1 MQFFFKKRS
10 NNLFF
15 VKITN
20 NICPRRCVFKFC
32 NHKNFFRPIWSVTF
46 CKNVSIWPYS
56 NNIINF
62 KFRIFIIN
70 PFTKSNLCNW
80 FYINRVDFNFLWY
93 VLLYIFPLSSNLLI
107 YSFFD
112 IEVIYLWI
120 SFFMVLIN
128 FLGTT
133 NFPSLCIDYISIAKL
148 TAFICPCFVWVAIW
162 FFSIFLKSI
171 SNCNTYF
178 IFQTNNACVFTGN
191 IKKNSFS
198 Y

>member
-1 MQFFFKKRS
+1 MFLYVHILTISSILNSGSLSLIPSLK
-10 NNLFF
+10 
-15 VKITN
+15 V
-20 NICPRRCVFKFC
+20 IC
-32 NHKNFFRPIWSVTF
+32 VTD
-46 CKNVSIWPYS
+46 
-56 NNIINF
+56 
-62 KFRIFIIN
+62 
-70 PFTKSNLCNW
+70 FTSTGL
-80 FYINRVDFNFLWY
+80 ILIFLWY

-133 NFPSLCIDYISIAKL
+133 NFPSLCIDYISIVKL

-191 IKKNSFS
+191 IKKN
-198 Y
+198 